1 MLGRYVVGLGPY
13 WVLVASALSAQQ
25 VVERNN
31 YPLRITFA
39 VVFGARDVV
48 VLLVWFWTN
57 DVREA
62 QRLRDLD
69 MADTITSACG
79 SVYPNGR
86 DVRVTFACTFAE
98 DIDLSPAL
106 NVALKEE
113 IMASTSSG
121 VRLSVQLSG
130 GAARVSAGFVSGAV
144 GVCGL

>member
-13 WVLVASALSAQQ
+13 WVLVASVLSAQQ

-62 QRLRDLD
+62 QRL
-69 MADTITSACG
+69 
-79 SVYPNGR
+79 
-86 DVRVTFACTFAE
+86 
-98 DIDLSPAL
+98 
-106 NVALKEE
+106 
-113 IMASTSSG
+113 
-121 VRLSVQLSG
+121 
-130 GAARVSAGFVSGAV
+130 
-144 GVCGL
+144 